1 MDKKYLILTA
11 DDLGYCKERN
21 KGIIECFQSG
31 VLTHSSLLVNME
43 GSKEG
48 AKMAVENNL
57 PVGLHINLTEGKPVS
72 PPELIRSL
80 LKNNEFRGKFL
91 FKEALKNE
99 EIDTNEILIEIY
111 AQINKFQELVGI
123 KPSHV
128 DGHNH
133 IHVIPIISELLAF
146 TQSKFGIKSIRFPF
160 ESNLEL
166 NYPWLGT

>member
-1 MDKKYLILTA
+1 
-11 DDLGYCKERN
+11 
-21 KGIIECFQSG
+21 
-31 VLTHSSLLVNME
+31 
-43 GSKEG
+43 
-48 AKMAVENNL
+48 MAVENNL

-128 DGHNH
+128 DGK
-133 IHVIPIISELLAF
+133 LLF
-146 TQSKFGIKSIRFPF
+146 FIFF
-160 ESNLEL
+160 ESNISIF
-166 NYPWLGT
+166 NRTQSHSCNTYNI